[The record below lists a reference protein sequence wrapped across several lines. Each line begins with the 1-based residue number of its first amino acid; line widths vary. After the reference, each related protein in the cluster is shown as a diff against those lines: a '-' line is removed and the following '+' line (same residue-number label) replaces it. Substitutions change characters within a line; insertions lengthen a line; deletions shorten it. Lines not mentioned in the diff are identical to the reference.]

1 MRFQSAVCRFI
12 VHRYKSVLESEI
24 SKHAGLVSVEFF
36 GYRDY
41 SYRQEKHAAHLRI
54 PSSYRYSNGLPRL
67 HR

>member
-36 GYRDY
+36 GYRGY
-41 SYRQEKHAAHLRI
+41 SYRQ
-54 PSSYRYSNGLPRL
+54 
-67 HR
+67 